1 MKQKLIDILGHI
13 RHPDLF
19 LVIAMFSCMLQFE
32 IWSFS
37 NTDSAAI
44 ITALVIVQ
52 ALAVSCYWFPV
63 QAALAI
69 LVFNGIGE
77 YAIAGYG
84 VFTSYMMFMALLIL
98 SYKLSNRGAAAVYV
112 AMICYT
118 ILEGVLRPKF
128 MPAQTVLA
136 FCAGYTLI
144 AVLGRFFRWNSERNR
159 KYRQLLRVQSE
170 LRILR
175 RDQMLAAHIHD
186 TLSQKLSAISMIA
199 QCQHTAD
206 GEDADAW
213 RRIVE
218 YSSAAQLD
226 MRTLIRQLHD
236 SGESEELQFD
246 AFTRDLR
253 AEIDEDEQYLR
264 DNGFQG
270 HTEVRIDEHAATTRV
285 LQTSSVALM
294 VVHEIYTNIFKH
306 ADSAQPYE
314 VAIAISADG
323 IRMDAHNTIADEG
336 QVVEY
341 GGSGLQSLTTVIREL
356 GGTLESS
363 AEGTQWRTKAFVPLQ
378 EAE

>member
-13 RHPDLF
+13 RHPYLF
-19 LVIAMFSCMLQFE
+19 LAIAMFSCMLQFE
-32 IWSFS
+32 ISHFG
-37 NTDSAAI
+37 NAKSAAI

-52 ALAVSCYWFPV
+52 ILAIACYWFPV
-63 QAALAI
+63 QGALAI

-84 VFTSYMMFMALLIL
+84 VFTSYMLFMALLIL
-98 SYKLSNRGAAAVYV
+98 SYKLSNRGAIAVYAAV
-112 AMICYT
+112 ICYT
-118 ILEGVLRPKF
+118 ILEGVLRPEF
-128 MPAQTVLA
+128 MSAQTVTS
-136 FCAGYTLI
+136 FCAAYTLI
-144 AVLGRFFRWNSERNR
+144 AILGRFFRWNSERNR

-175 RDQMLAAHIHD
+175 RDQMLAARIHD

-236 SGESEELQFD
+236 SGESEELQLD
-246 AFTRDLR
+246 MFTRDLR

-270 HTEVRIDEHAATTRV
+270 HTEVCIDEHAATTRI

-306 ADSAQPYE
+306 ADPAQPYA

-323 IRMDAHNTIADEG
+323 IRMDARNTIAAEG
-336 QVVEY
+336 QVAEY
-341 GGSGLQSLTTVIREL
+341 GGSGVQSLTTVIREL
-356 GGTLESS
+356 GGTLEGS

>member
-1 MKQKLIDILGHI
+1 MKQKLIDVLGHI
-13 RHPDLF
+13 RHPYLF

-52 ALAVSCYWFPV
+52 VLAVSCYWFPV

-144 AVLGRFFRWNSERNR
+144 AVLGRFFRWG
-159 KYRQLLRVQSE
+159 
-170 LRILR
+170 
-175 RDQMLAAHIHD
+175 
-186 TLSQKLSAISMIA
+186 
-199 QCQHTAD
+199 TAN
-206 GEDADAW
+206 ATASTASCC
-213 RRIVE
+213 VCNPNCA
-218 YSSAAQLD
+218 SC
-226 MRTLIRQLHD
+226 
-236 SGESEELQFD
+236 
-246 AFTRDLR
+246 
-253 AEIDEDEQYLR
+253 
-264 DNGFQG
+264 
-270 HTEVRIDEHAATTRV
+270 AATRCSPR
-285 LQTSSVALM
+285 TS
-294 VVHEIYTNIFKH
+294 
-306 ADSAQPYE
+306 
-314 VAIAISADG
+314 
-323 IRMDAHNTIADEG
+323 
-336 QVVEY
+336 
-341 GGSGLQSLTTVIREL
+341 TTPCLRN
-356 GGTLESS
+356 SPPS
-363 AEGTQWRTKAFVPLQ
+363 R
-378 EAE
+378 

>member
-1 MKQKLIDILGHI
+1 
-13 RHPDLF
+13 
-19 LVIAMFSCMLQFE
+19 MLQFE

-52 ALAVSCYWFPV
+52 ILAVACYWFPV

-84 VFTSYMMFMALLIL
+84 VFTSYMLFMALLIL
-98 SYKLSNRGAAAVYV
+98 SYKLSNRGAIAVYV

-128 MPAQTVLA
+128 MPAQTVTS
-136 FCAGYTLI
+136 FCAAYTLI

-218 YSSAAQLD
+218 YSSVAQLD

-356 GGTLESS
+356 GGTLVGS
-363 AEGTQWRTKAFVPLQ
+363 ADGDQWHTRAFIPLR

>member
-13 RHPDLF
+13 RHPYLF
-19 LVIAMFSCMLQFE
+19 LAIAMFSCMLQFE
-32 IWSFS
+32 ISHFG
-37 NTDSAAI
+37 NAKGAAI

-52 ALAVSCYWFPV
+52 ILAIACYWFPV
-63 QAALAI
+63 QGALAI

-84 VFTSYMMFMALLIL
+84 VFTSYMLFMALLIL
-98 SYKLSNRGAAAVYV
+98 SYKLSNRGAIAVYAAV
-112 AMICYT
+112 ICYT
-118 ILEGVLRPKF
+118 ILEGVLRPEF
-128 MPAQTVLA
+128 MSAQTVTS
-136 FCAGYTLI
+136 FCAAYTLI
-144 AVLGRFFRWNSERNR
+144 AILGRFFRWNSERNR

-175 RDQMLAAHIHD
+175 RDQMLAARIHD

-199 QCQHTAD
+199 QCQHAAD

-236 SGESEELQFD
+236 SGESEGLQFD

-253 AEIDEDEQYLR
+253 AEIDEDEQYLH
-264 DNGFQG
+264 DNGFHG
-270 HTEVRIDEHAATTRV
+270 HTDVRIDEHAATTRI

-306 ADSAQPYE
+306 ADPAQPYA
-314 VAIAISADG
+314 VSISISADG
-323 IRMDAHNTIADEG
+323 IRMDARNTIAAG
-336 QVVEY
+336 NQVVDY

-356 GGTLESS
+356 GGTLEGS
-363 AEGTQWRTKAFVPLQ
+363 AEGDQWHTRAFIPLQ